1 MDLLLPNNALIF
13 WTILIFLF
21 FIFSLVA
28 IIHVVS
34 TKNTDAVYKLMW
46 VVIVLF
52 IPFLGSLLYFILRKR
67 DKQIQTLF
75 Y

>member
-28 IIHVVS
+28 IIHIVS
-34 TKNTDAVYKLMW
+34 SKNTDAVYKLMW

-52 IPFLGSLLYFILRKR
+52 MPFAGSLLYLILRKKN
-67 DKQIQTLF
+67 DKIQTLF
-75 Y
+75 N